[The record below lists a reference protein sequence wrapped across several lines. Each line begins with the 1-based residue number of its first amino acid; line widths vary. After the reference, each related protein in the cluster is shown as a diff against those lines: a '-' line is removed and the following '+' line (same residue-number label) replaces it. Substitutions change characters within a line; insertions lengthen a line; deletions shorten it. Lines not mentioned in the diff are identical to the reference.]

1 LFAACTVEAEVV
13 EELPFSNKAWT
24 HTELL
29 ANEKAALG
37 FYITGHP
44 LGDYVSLLQSLKAA
58 KSIELTGLV
67 SGSRICLGGIIND
80 LQPRTTKKGDRFAL
94 LRLEDEAGSTKCVV
108 WPETYRKYSQLL
120 QNESPVLVSGRLEL
134 SEDNPPTLIA
144 DQVQSLDDIIK
155 NRELVVFKVPVT
167 EDQEGLFDSILHLI
181 NTHPGSCD
189 VTLETV
195 IDSGTVV
202 RVKVNSALRVTRS
215 AKLESALKQL
225 GCTVRVESVAET
237 VRRV

>member
-1 LFAACTVEAEVV
+1 
-13 EELPFSNKAWT
+13 
-24 HTELL
+24 
-29 ANEKAALG
+29 
-37 FYITGHP
+37 
-44 LGDYVSLLQSLKAA
+44 
-58 KSIELTGLV
+58 
-67 SGSRICLGGIIND
+67 
-80 LQPRTTKKGDRFAL
+80 
-94 LRLEDEAGSTKCVV
+94 
-108 WPETYRKYSQLL
+108 
-120 QNESPVLVSGRLEL
+120 
-134 SEDNPPTLIA
+134 
-144 DQVQSLDDIIK
+144 
-155 NRELVVFKVPVT
+155 VFKVPVT

-202 RVKVNSALRVTRS
+202 RVKVNAALRVTRS